1 MPDTKLS
8 FEPIELTD
16 KVLSQG
22 SPTPIEV
29 RITGKDKKLNE
40 EYANKVIEKLN
51 QISYL
56 RDVQLAQPIKYPTI
70 DIDIDRTR
78 AAQLGVS
85 LSDISRSLV
94 AATSSSRYT
103 EKNVWI
109 DPKSN
114 ISYGV
119 QVEIP
124 ENQMNS
130 MNDINEIPVLNN
142 ESRPVLGDVATTKPD
157 TTYGENDNLG
167 ALPFLSVTAN
177 LNNKDLGTA
186 TKDVQA
192 AIQSIGELPRG
203 LNIETKGLSE
213 VLSDTLNSLQ
223 LGLITAIAVIFLMLA
238 ANFQSFKVS
247 LVVLSTV
254 PAVLLGSLTV
264 LLLTGSTLNLQ
275 SYMGI
280 IMSVGVSIANSVL
293 LITNAEHLRMHSGN
307 ALLSAKESAALRM
320 RPILMTSVAMVVG
333 MLPMASGIGD
343 GGDQAAPLGRA
354 VVGGLIAS
362 TFAALFILPLVFSW
376 VQEKTSI
383 ASVSLD
389 PEDKE
394 SKHYIPELNPS
405 GKSN

>member
-1 MPDTKLS
+1 M
-8 FEPIELTD
+8 
-16 KVLSQG
+16 
-22 SPTPIEV
+22 
-29 RITGKDKKLNE
+29 
-40 EYANKVIEKLN
+40 
-51 QISYL
+51 
-56 RDVQLAQPIKYPTI
+56 
-70 DIDIDRTR
+70 
-78 AAQLGVS
+78 GVS

-103 EKNVWI
+103 EKNLWI

-119 QVEIP
+119 QVEVP
-124 ENQMNS
+124 ENQMTS
-130 MNDINEIPVLNN
+130 MNDINEIPVLSN
-142 ESRPVLGDVATTKPD
+142 ESRPVLGDVATIKSD
-157 TTYGENDNLG
+157 TSYGENDNLG
-167 ALPFLSVTAN
+167 ALPYLSITAN
-177 LNNKDLGTA
+177 INNKDLGTA
-186 TKDVQA
+186 TKDVQTA
-192 AIQSIGELPRG
+192 LQSLGNLPRG
-203 LNIETKGLSE
+203 LNIETKGLTE
-213 VLSDTLNSLQ
+213 VLTDTLNSLQ

-247 LVVLSTV
+247 LVVLSTL
-254 PAVLLGSLTV
+254 PAVLIGSLTA

-293 LITNAEHLRMHSGN
+293 LITNAEHLRLHTGN

-320 RPILMTSVAMVVG
+320 RPILMTSVAMVFG
-333 MLPMASGIGD
+333 MLPMASGWGE

-376 VQEKTSI
+376 VQGKAST

-394 SKHYIPELNPS
+394 SLHYIPELNHS
-405 GKSN
+405 AK

>member
-1 MPDTKLS
+1 L
-8 FEPIELTD
+8 
-16 KVLSQG
+16 
-22 SPTPIEV
+22 
-29 RITGKDKKLNE
+29 
-40 EYANKVIEKLN
+40 
-51 QISYL
+51 
-56 RDVQLAQPIKYPTI
+56 
-70 DIDIDRTR
+70 
-78 AAQLGVS
+78 
-85 LSDISRSLV
+85 
-94 AATSSSRYT
+94 
-103 EKNVWI
+103 WI
-109 DPKSN
+109 DPKTN

-124 ENQMNS
+124 ENQMTS
-130 MNDINEIPVLNN
+130 MNDINEIPVLSN
-142 ESRPVLGDVATTKPD
+142 ESRPVLGDVATVKSD
-157 TTYGENDNLG
+157 TSYGENDNSG

-186 TKDVQA
+186 TKDVKK
-192 AIQSIGELPRG
+192 AIESLGQLPRG
-203 LNIETKGLSE
+203 LDVETKGLSE
-213 VLSDTLNSLQ
+213 VLSDTLSSLQ
-223 LGLITAIAVIFLMLA
+223 LGLITAIAIIFLMLA

-254 PAVLLGSLTV
+254 PAVLLGSLV
-264 LLLTGSTLNLQ
+264 ALIITGSTLNLQ

-293 LITNAEHLRMHSGN
+293 LITNAEHLRLHTGN
-307 ALLSAKESAALRM
+307 ALLSAKESAALRI

-376 VQEKTSI
+376 VQNKTSI

-389 PEDKE
+389 PKDKD
-394 SKHYIPELNPS
+394 SAHYIHELNPS
-405 GKSN
+405 GKSH